1 MTALPDPGRMGTS
14 NPRETTV
21 TAFDVLFSTDYGL
34 LSLGVILFTLGM
46 AVFFIRFF
54 LKNMERDAASQPKQR

>member
-1 MTALPDPGRMGTS
+1 M
-14 NPRETTV
+14 

-54 LKNMERDAASQPKQR
+54 LKNMERDAKSSSRR

>member
-1 MTALPDPGRMGTS
+1 M
-14 NPRETTV
+14 

-34 LSLGVILFTLGM
+34 LSLGVIVFMLGM

-54 LKNMERDAASQPKQR
+54 MKNMERDAQSHSKRP